1 MEDAVIFLHADIRQS
16 FLQVKTTSCS
26 GHGLTCSY
34 NQPNCNILR
43 RVIYQKGLYAQVQS
57 DFTCC
62 IWNRQKLSK
71 LFDLKIKVLCFCRLW

>member
-16 FLQVKTTSCS
+16 FLQVKTTICI

-43 RVIYQKGLYAQVQS
+43 RVIYQKGLYAQVQL
-57 DFTCC
+57 DFT
-62 IWNRQKLSK
+62 SK
-71 LFDLKIKVLCFCRLW
+71 IIQAVWLENKSFMLL